1 MSLSL
6 PSNARFVYHEN
17 RCFDWGTFGWA
28 IKSGIQDTSAYKY
41 IIFMNS
47 SVRGPFLPPYWPV
60 SHPATCLTPPV
71 RAIPRTTTALVWHC
85 RHCRL
90 AAQQRFVLPAGE
102 HPLVQDPDVQAQQP
116 SQASGQHHQLRGRLQ
131 RRGQVV
137 DQAAGPSCPVLRG
150 RNRPG
155 DQLLQ
160 RSATASLPAC
170 CRGWIVLRRQL
181 IC

>member
-60 SHPATCLTPPV
+60 SHHATCL
-71 RAIPRTTTALVWHC
+71 L
-85 RHCRL
+85 
-90 AAQQRFVLPAGE
+90 
-102 HPLVQDPDVQAQQP
+102 
-116 SQASGQHHQLRGRLQ
+116 
-131 RRGQVV
+131 
-137 DQAAGPSCPVLRG
+137 
-150 RNRPG
+150 
-155 DQLLQ
+155 
-160 RSATASLPAC
+160 
-170 CRGWIVLRRQL
+170 
-181 IC
+181 